1 MRDLNSGFSN
11 PEQISYSYYQ
21 ASLVVEH
28 IVDVYGQPKLRA
40 LVAAYA
46 DGSDTETAIRKALG
60 VDIEALQKSFDA
72 FLETRYAGLRRALAV
87 PQGLN
92 PELPADQL
100 KVIATANP
108 GSFPAP
114 MALGEALMA
123 SNPDGAIAAFER
135 AVTLVPNV
143 TGDDSPYVLMAAVA
157 VKKGDK
163 ARAASALET
172 MTAMS
177 NTDLASARLLTTLLD
192 PARDRS
198 RLQAALKSVTAV
210 DPFDGA
216 AHATLGRIDLEARKL
231 DDAIRSFRVALAAK
245 PLDRASAHADLAEA
259 LAEAGQ
265 RDEAKKE
272 ALAALEIAPTFTRA
286 QDLLLKLAQGSR

>member
-1 MRDLNSGFSN
+1 M
-11 PEQISYSYYQ
+11 
-21 ASLVVEH
+21 
-28 IVDVYGQPKLRA
+28 
-40 LVAAYA
+40 
-46 DGSDTETAIRKALG
+46 
-60 VDIEALQKSFDA
+60 QKSFDA

-108 GSFPAP
+108 GSFPAQ

-163 ARAASALET
+163 ARAACWT
-172 MTAMS
+172 P
-177 NTDLASARLLTTLLD
+177 RGI
-192 PARDRS
+192 
-198 RLQAALKSVTAV
+198 AAGCR
-210 DPFDGA
+210 P
-216 AHATLGRIDLEARKL
+216 R
-231 DDAIRSFRVALAAK
+231 
-245 PLDRASAHADLAEA
+245 
-259 LAEAGQ
+259 
-265 RDEAKKE
+265 
-272 ALAALEIAPTFTRA
+272 
-286 QDLLLKLAQGSR
+286 